1 MATKKKPVER
11 MPTNVERFGGVIS
24 VPKRPAAP
32 RSPTPMPD
40 VVTAPGG
47 AAKPGRR
54 VGKNTSP
61 GTPRKVGSYAP
72 VMPTQAKKKAPAKR
86 K

>member
-1 MATKKKPVER
+1 MAVKRNPFTGKPLKK
-11 MPTNVERFGGVIS
+11 MST
-24 VPKRPAAP
+24 AP
-32 RSPTPMPD
+32 PSGPNPD
-40 VVTAPGG
+40 VVRTPVVPAQ
-47 AAKPGRR
+47 PGRR

-61 GTPRKVGSYAP
+61 GTPRKVGAYAP